1 MASRN
6 ITLVSSFVP
15 ASLNELKIIFD
26 EMARIASQPLF
37 QRDVVG
43 GLMSLNVCLEKSLVN
58 FTW

>member
-26 EMARIASQPLF
+26 EMARIASQSLF
-37 QRDVVG
+37 QWDVVG
-43 GLMSLNVCLEKSLVN
+43 GLMSLNVCLEKRLLNS
-58 FTW
+58 T